1 MDTAAINKRE
11 PVGEGL
17 ELLRGT
23 RESQSKIKESAAQ
36 NKIKPMEKAWN

>member
-1 MDTAAINKRE
+1 MDIAAINKRE

-23 RESQSKIKESAAQ
+23 RESQLKKQKSAAQ